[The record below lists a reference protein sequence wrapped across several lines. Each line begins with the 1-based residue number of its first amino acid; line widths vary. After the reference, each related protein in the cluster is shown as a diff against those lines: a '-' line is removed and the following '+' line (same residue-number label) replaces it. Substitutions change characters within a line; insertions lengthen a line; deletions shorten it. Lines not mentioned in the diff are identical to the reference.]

1 LVTYHERARTS
12 ASRPKTFKEFEIDAE
27 EVSIG
32 SSPSRAPQRGDQKM
46 AKRALAFGARFKGNG
61 RTVKV
66 RKDDRSAKSYEVE
79 VTKQGRRSQRRQHDD
94 LGGALKDFA
103 SSWRSRLN

>member
-1 LVTYHERARTS
+1 
-12 ASRPKTFKEFEIDAE
+12 
-27 EVSIG
+27 
-32 SSPSRAPQRGDQKM
+32 M

-66 RKDDRSAKSYEVE
+66 RKDGRSGKSYEVE
-79 VTKQGRRSQRRQHDD
+79 ITKNGRRSQRQHDD

-103 SSWRSRLN
+103 SSWRSRLH

>member
-1 LVTYHERARTS
+1 
-12 ASRPKTFKEFEIDAE
+12 
-27 EVSIG
+27 
-32 SSPSRAPQRGDQKM
+32 M

-66 RKDDRSAKSYEVE
+66 TKTSRSAKGYEVAVE
-79 VTKQGRRSQRRQHDD
+79 KTGRRTQRRQHDE

>member
-1 LVTYHERARTS
+1 
-12 ASRPKTFKEFEIDAE
+12 
-27 EVSIG
+27 
-32 SSPSRAPQRGDQKM
+32 M

-66 RKDDRSAKSYEVE
+66 QKDGRSKGSYEVE
-79 VTKQGRRSQRRQHDD
+79 VSRKGRGTERRQHED

-103 SSWRSRLN
+103 SSWRSRLH

>member
-1 LVTYHERARTS
+1 
-12 ASRPKTFKEFEIDAE
+12 
-27 EVSIG
+27 
-32 SSPSRAPQRGDQKM
+32 M

-66 RKDDRSAKSYEVE
+66 SKNAKSSKGYEVE
-79 VTKQGRRSQRRQHDD
+79 VTKSGRRSQSRQHDD